1 MLLPFMHKLVA
12 SVLMSTA
19 TLTNPTTPKALP
31 FDASA
36 FVTIDNQIRVAV
48 SKTADV
54 PVVILL
60 RSSDN
65 QIIYQRSIDKKDAN
79 YAVKLNVEELSDG
92 KYELEVASKEGSIRK
107 QLTLSTKPVEHS
119 SRAVTMQ

>member
-1 MLLPFMHKLVA
+1 MNKMVS

-19 TLTNPTTPKALP
+19 TLANPTTPKALP

-36 FVTIDNQIRVAV
+36 FVTINNQIRVAV
-48 SKTADV
+48 SKTEDV

-65 QIIYQRSIDKKDAN
+65 QIIYQQSIDKKDAN
-79 YAVKLNVEELSDG
+79 YAVKLNVDELRDG
-92 KYELEVASKEGSIRK
+92 KYELEVASKAGSIRK
-107 QLTLSTKPVEHS
+107 QLTLSTKSVEHTR
-119 SRAVTMQ
+119 RAVTMQ